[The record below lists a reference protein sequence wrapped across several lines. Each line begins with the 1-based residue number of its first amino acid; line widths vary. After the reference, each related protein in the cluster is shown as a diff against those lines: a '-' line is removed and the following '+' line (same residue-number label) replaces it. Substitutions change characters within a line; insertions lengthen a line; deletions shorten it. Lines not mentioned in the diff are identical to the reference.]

1 MAKAAR
7 DSLSLASVAAFVW
20 MICMAARLF
29 A

>member
-1 MAKAAR
+1 MARAAR

-20 MICMAARLF
+20 MICVATRLF